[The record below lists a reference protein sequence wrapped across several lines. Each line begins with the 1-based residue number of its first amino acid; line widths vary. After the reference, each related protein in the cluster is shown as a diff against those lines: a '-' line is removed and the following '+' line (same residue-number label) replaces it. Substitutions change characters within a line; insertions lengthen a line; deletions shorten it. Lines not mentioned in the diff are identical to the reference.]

1 MHQSSATNLPIK
13 ISYLLHET
21 WLGIKRGGGMNWAAV
36 STIAI
41 LLLLL
46 GAGLQLSWQVDH
58 LLGQLGSQLE
68 ISVYLKDGAKPEA
81 VADRV
86 QQLSGVAQ
94 VQIVAKE
101 QAWQKLLTEMGS
113 SNLEE
118 ATELL
123 GANPLANELKV
134 QVRTVDDIQTVADQI
149 KQLPTTEELWFTSA
163 VAQGLQ
169 QLHLVITA
177 LGMGIIGLCSV
188 AAIAVITTTI
198 RLITVARA
206 TEIEILQLVGATR
219 RWISVPFLLQGLS
232 YGLVGAIGAYG
243 ILWTMGKALTA
254 NLAQQPPLIQ
264 SLLVDING
272 DWRSI
277 WLLPPILVLFGAIV
291 GMGGSWLAIEGK
303 NLRWQFTQKQRGV
316 PKL

>member
-1 MHQSSATNLPIK
+1 MANTSGSNLPIK

-46 GAGLQLSWQVDH
+46 GVGLQLSWQVDH

-68 ISVYLKDGAKPEA
+68 ISVYLKDEAKPQA
-81 VADRV
+81 VA
-86 QQLSGVAQ
+86 QQIQQWQGVAQ
-94 VQIVAKE
+94 VEIVPKE
-101 QAWQKLLTEMGS
+101 QAWPKLLAEMGS
-113 SNLEE
+113 SDLQS

-134 QVRTVDDIQTVADQI
+134 RVQTVGQI
-149 KQLPTTEELWFTSA
+149 QAVARAIDQLPTTEELWFTSA

-169 QLHLVITA
+169 QFHLVVGAVGI
-177 LGMGIIGLCSV
+177 GIIGLCAV

-206 TEIEILQLVGATR
+206 VEIEILHLVGATR

-232 YGLVGAIGAYG
+232 YGVAGAVSAYG
-243 ILWTMGKALTA
+243 MLWGMGKVVEV

-264 SLLVDING
+264 SLFQDIYR
-272 DWRSI
+272 DWRTV
-277 WLLPPILVLFGAIV
+277 WLLPPVLLVFGAIV
-291 GMGGSWLAIEGK
+291 GMGGSWLAIGGK
-303 NLRWQFTQKQRGV
+303 QWRG
-316 PKL
+316 